1 MNDEK
6 NQTMEIEDLTIE
18 KYEWGNKILTV
29 RENKIIHKKLQS
41 DPDFASRYFSKF
53 VGPEND
59 NNEESKISSE
69 EEFCEDLVWSY
80 DAVKLLVNEYQ
91 NRLHRFNNPKIKNNR
106 LWKEIAEVFKKQ
118 NKPYPV
124 RAISRKF
131 FNMKTTYYKITK
143 NKRRIK
149 VGRRPWPWIKA
160 MEEILK
166 KDNSANLTND
176 KITVAEKSD
185 NNENTTTVESTVEPN
200 KLSSNNPTDPIEST
214 NNSSSE
220 GNAENK
226 DDWEMIDDTS
236 NFSSSLGISSDHD
249 FNSSN
254 SQNLPKDISDY
265 KTKMLDLKTEE
276 VKILKL
282 IHKDVDDD
290 RYSKMEVVSEL
301 TTAIK
306 EHNVILK
313 ELIDVLKERL
323 LNK

>member
-1 MNDEK
+1 MK
-6 NQTMEIEDLTIE
+6 NYRAII
-18 KYEWGNKILTV
+18 NILF
-29 RENKIIHKKLQS
+29 I

-53 VGPEND
+53 VGPEDD

-69 EEFCEDLVWSY
+69 EEICEDLVWSY
-80 DAVKLLVNEYQ
+80 DAVKLLVNEYK
-91 NRLHRFNNPKIKNNR
+91 NRLHRFNNPKIKNTR
-106 LWKEIAEVFKKQ
+106 LWKEIAEIFIKN

-124 RAISRKF
+124 RAIRRKF
-131 FNMKTTYYKITK
+131 FNMKTTYYKTTK
-143 NKRRIK
+143 NKPRVK
-149 VGRRPWPWIKA
+149 VGRRPWPWVKA

-166 KDNSANLTND
+166 KDTSANITNNE
-176 KITVAEKSD
+176 IAVAEESD
-185 NNENTTTVESTVEPN
+185 NNNENVTRVESTVEPN
-200 KLSSNNPTDPIEST
+200 MCPSNNPTDPIDT
-214 NNSSSE
+214 INNSSNK

-226 DDWEMIDDTS
+226 EDWEMIDDTS

-265 KTKMLDLKTEE
+265 RTKMLDLKTEE

-282 IHKDVDDD
+282 IHKDVDDVH
-290 RYSKMEVVSEL
+290 YSKMEVVGEL

-323 LNK
+323 INK